1 MKFRIVRFASK
12 ESGLSHRYELQ
23 ERVFP
28 FVWRTVTSYSDD
40 GSSGH
45 DLDSRVN
52 HDIRFLLTLHG
63 ALGFET
69 RFV

>member
-1 MKFRIVRFASK
+1 MKLRIVRFASK
-12 ESGLSHRYELQ
+12 ENGLSRRYELQ

-28 FVWRTVTSYSDD
+28 FMWRTVTSYADD
-40 GSSGH
+40 GSGSR

-52 HDIRFLLTLHG
+52 HDIRFLLTLRR